1 MREIIIGTVAV
12 AAVGLGIFFFPSS
25 EPGKIYPFTMKQAVR
40 KLEKPESTLKQ
51 LDLAGYRTYS
61 TIGGPGLVEFIDK
74 ANGQDVVCEAQFDR
88 EGEGVTVEIS
98 CPGIPDDTPLAEAR
112 RVVAELTLMEFTDA
126 TMSDRPLDQAR
137 VKQGFALLDFGGLSQ
152 EQVKALEVQSR
163 VGKTPVDIGAQ
174 NRQDAR
180 DLYANQYNSEGDSS
194 WSTDAVF
201 NGVED

>member
-1 MREIIIGTVAV
+1 M
-12 AAVGLGIFFFPSS
+12 
-25 EPGKIYPFTMKQAVR
+25 
-40 KLEKPESTLKQ
+40 
-51 LDLAGYRTYS
+51 
-61 TIGGPGLVEFIDK
+61 
-74 ANGQDVVCEAQFDR
+74 
-88 EGEGVTVEIS
+88 
-98 CPGIPDDTPLAEAR
+98 
-112 RVVAELTLMEFTDA
+112 AELTLMEFTDA

-137 VKQGFALLDFGGLSQ
+137 AKQGFALLDFGGLSQ

-180 DLYANQYNSEGDSS
+180 DQYRDYYNDEGESS